1 MVVESLT
8 ENEYYTNENATF
20 GDRIY
25 AAREAAGLSQSAL
38 ASRLGVNLKTVK
50 KWEEDITEPRANKLR
65 MVSGLLNISI
75 TWLLIG
81 EGIGPQGLGSTTP
94 ISADLNEILVELRHT
109 KSELLRLTQ
118 HLDVVDKKLRR
129 LGNKSSE

>member
-1 MVVESLT
+1 MVVKSLT

-25 AAREAAGLSQSAL
+25 AAREAVGLSQSAL

-81 EGIGPQGLGSTTP
+81 EGIGPQELESTTP
-94 ISADLNEILVELRHT
+94 ISANLNEILVELRHT

>member
-1 MVVESLT
+1 MESLS
-8 ENEYYTNENATF
+8 ENNYYANDNATF

-25 AAREAAGLSQSAL
+25 AAREAVGLSQSAL
-38 ASRLGVNLKTVK
+38 AIRLGVQLKTVK
-50 KWEEDITEPRANKLR
+50 KWEEDITEPRANKLQ
-65 MVSGLLNISI
+65 MISGLLNISI

-81 EGIGPQGLGSTTP
+81 EGIGPQDPESTMP

-109 KSELLRLTQ
+109 KSELLRLTN

-129 LGNKSSE
+129 LGNKPSE

>member
-1 MVVESLT
+1 M
-8 ENEYYTNENATF
+8 
-20 GDRIY
+20 
-25 AAREAAGLSQSAL
+25 
-38 ASRLGVNLKTVK
+38 
-50 KWEEDITEPRANKLR
+50 
-65 MVSGLLNISI
+65 LNISI

-81 EGIGPQGLGSTTP
+81 EGIGPKGLESTTP

>member
-1 MVVESLT
+1 MVVKSLT

-25 AAREAAGLSQSAL
+25 AAREAVGLSQSAL

-81 EGIGPQGLGSTTP
+81 EGIGPKGLESTTP

>member
-25 AAREAAGLSQSAL
+25 AAREAVGLSQSAL

-81 EGIGPQGLGSTTP
+81 EGIGPKGLESTTP